1 MNIASFFSLFLRRK
15 FLRYLCSFIVVLL
28 IVFLIPRL
36 MPGDPVINLV
46 GEDVILT
53 QSVIAELHA
62 NYGLDKPLYEQF
74 LTYCSHLSRLDLGY
88 SYHMHA
94 QVLDLLISRVGW
106 TLLYVGIAVILG
118 SILGII
124 IGAFS
129 GWRSETL
136 LAKFFSGL
144 ALMIS
149 STPPYLLGLFFLVI
163 FVYHLGWFPFK
174 GLYDTFTITSIAHH
188 IALPVIVLTLFY
200 ASRNLLIM
208 RGTTIT
214 EKNLLYPQF
223 AKALGITDSEILR
236 RHVRRNAVIPLI
248 TLFALDFGFL
258 ISGALFIEIVF
269 SLNGM
274 GSLIYDAIQLRDYPI
289 LTSSFLIISLLVII
303 ANIIADIIILM
314 VDPRARED

>member
-1 MNIASFFSLFLRRK
+1 MNYLSFLGIFLRK
-15 FLRYLCSFIVVLL
+15 KCIRYLCSFIVVLL
-28 IVFLIPRL
+28 IVFMIPRL
-36 MPGDPVINLV
+36 MPGDPVISLV
-46 GEDVILT
+46 GDDVVLT
-53 QSVIAELHA
+53 QSVITELHA
-62 NYGLDKPLYEQF
+62 NYGLDRPIYEQF
-74 LTYCSHLSRLDLGY
+74 FNYCYHLARLDLGY

-94 QVLDLLISRVGW
+94 SVLDLLISRIGW

-118 SILGII
+118 SILGIVL
-124 IGAFS
+124 GLFA
-129 GWRSETL
+129 GWRSDSAL
-136 LAKFFSGL
+136 SKFFSGL
-144 ALMIS
+144 ALIIS

-188 IALPVIVLTLFY
+188 IALPVIMLTLFY

-208 RGTTIT
+208 RGTTIA

-223 AKALGITDSEILR
+223 VKALGIPDSDILN
-236 RHVRRNAVIPLI
+236 RHVRRNAILPLI

-274 GSLIYDAIQLRDYPI
+274 GSLIYDAIQLRDYPV
-289 LTSSFLIISLLVII
+289 LTSSFLIISILVII
-303 ANIIADIIILM
+303 ANIIADLLILIY
-314 VDPRARED
+314 DPRVRGN